1 MISQQQRD
9 IMYKGLAV
17 TGRIAF
23 DPDEYA
29 KIEAGLEKDPEDY
42 FLWCAKGVMAPDLET
57 AINSYSMALSI
68 RPLSPHTI
76 YNRARKYMSQGRYVE
91 ALADFALSTLLDP
104 DDGWKW
110 HFYGV
115 ALYFT
120 NRFAEAAE
128 TFGKAIAVN
137 EKNGVPLL
145 PFDAEWQWNCY
156 CKAGDLEAAAQCI
169 AVVTP
174 DTPVVETEATYKRRI
189 LLYRGLLSPEEFL
202 AGIDKSDCLEEANQ
216 LYGLANYYY
225 YIKKDTAASLR
236 YLDQVLAIEKAK
248 LCWGYKMAALD
259 QPLRRDGVHA

>member
-1 MISQQQRD
+1 MITQQQRD

-17 TGRIAF
+17 TGRITF

-29 KIEAGLEKDPEDY
+29 KIEAGLAENPEDY
-42 FLWCAKGVMAPDLET
+42 FLWCAKGVMATDLDV
-57 AINSYSMALSI
+57 AIESYSTALSI
-68 RPLSPHTI
+68 RPLSPNTL

-115 ALYFT
+115 GLYFA
-120 NRFAEAAE
+120 NRFIEAAE
-128 TFGKAIAVN
+128 TFAKAIAIN

-156 CKAGDLEAAAQCI
+156 CKAGDLEAASRCI
-169 AVVTP
+169 AGVTP
-174 DTPVVETEATYKRRI
+174 DTPVVESESTYKRRI
-189 LLYRGLLSPEEFL
+189 LLYRGLLTPEEFL
-202 AGIDKSDCLEEANQ
+202 EGIDESDCLEAANQ

-225 YIKKDTAASLR
+225 YIKKDTAASLK
-236 YLDQVLAIEKAK
+236 YLDEVLAIEKAK

-259 QPLRRDGVHA
+259 KPLRQG